1 MVLTE
6 EDSGEEDTL
15 SICWQIA
22 GYVDDQGC
30 PVVVEPD
37 RGAAI
42 RLALTGCEPPLVA
55 LITGKG
61 AETRQKR
68 GTAYIDT
75 PSDVDYV
82 KEFLAEYDKAHSE

>member
-1 MVLTE
+1 M
-6 EDSGEEDTL
+6 D
-15 SICWQIA
+15 A
-22 GYVDDQGC
+22 QGC
-30 PVVVEPD
+30 REIIEPD

-42 RLALTGCEPPLVA
+42 RLALTECRTPLVA

-82 KEFLAEYDKAHSE
+82 LEFLREYDRTHSEE